1 VSNSVFGQF
10 VRTQACSRCG
20 GTGSVVETPCTECDG
35 AGRVLEERQLEV
47 RIPAGIHDGQ
57 QIRIGGVGH
66 AGHPGGR
73 AGDVYV
79 RVRVKPDPRF
89 VREGDDIFS
98 TVDLTVVQAALG
110 TSVTVETLEGPTELA
125 FDPGTQPG
133 TVRVL
138 SGRGMPVLQGF
149 GRGDHRVLV
158 NVRVPHRV
166 TDEQRV
172 LLEEFERLTTDETYK
187 PDEGFFD
194 KLKSAFR

>member
-1 VSNSVFGQF
+1 
-10 VRTQACSRCG
+10 
-20 GTGSVVETPCTECDG
+20 
-35 AGRVLEERQLEV
+35 
-47 RIPAGIHDGQ
+47 
-57 QIRIGGVGH
+57 
-66 AGHPGGR
+66 
-73 AGDVYV
+73 V
-79 RVRVKPDPRF
+79 RVRVKPDARF

-110 TSVTVETLEGPTELA
+110 TTVTVETLDGPTELD
-125 FDPGTQPG
+125 FDSGTQPG

-138 SGRGMPVLQGF
+138 GGRGMPILQGF